1 MEHDLR
7 FNICEL
13 EDISILNKDV
23 FNPHARISKHIAEA
37 LLRYV
42 PVDSSRLTH
51 LGQSNVNTKES
62 AEKVSALLNSGRDY
76 IGWKQYL

>member
-13 EDISILNKDV
+13 EDFFILNKDV
-23 FNPHARISKHIAEA
+23 FNPHARFSKHIAEA
-37 LLRYV
+37 LHFA
-42 PVDSSRLTH
+42 DSSRLTH

-62 AEKVSALLNSGRDY
+62 AEKVPALLNSGRDY
-76 IGWKQYL
+76 IGWKQ